1 MSDDLTR
8 PDGDAVA
15 DDGAFEVDGDN
26 DLITGA
32 QSQWIVDLAKA
43 EKGIKAILA
52 SNHRKIL
59 ELTKD
64 VKLKEESQE
73 NTIEKKPS
81 ETTVPL
87 PKLEDEPPDG
97 LLIAVQIPEQP
108 RISRRFN
115 PDSPAQQVFI
125 WVASRPELAD
135 KELDFNEFELIGPQ
149 NTSLDG
155 SRTLREQNVVNR
167 TIFNFR
173 ATE

>member
-1 MSDDLTR
+1 MSDDFGR
-8 PDGDAVA
+8 SDGDTVA
-15 DDGAFEVDGDN
+15 DDGAWEVDGDT

-81 ETTVPL
+81 ETKISL
-87 PKLEDEPPDG
+87 PDLEDEPPDG

-115 PDSPAQQVFI
+115 PDSSAQQVFI
-125 WVASRPELAD
+125 WVASRPELAK
-135 KELDFNEFELIGPQ
+135 KELDFHGFELIGPQ
-149 NTSLDG
+149 NTSLDS
-155 SRTLREQNVVNR
+155 SRTLSEQNVANR

-173 ATE
+173 TIE